1 MANLLE
7 TCLPLNPRERAL
19 TLEKS
24 EELESVYTAAAMKG
38 DTSVPTNA
46 EEEVDF
52 HFVCFVKSNKNSR
65 IYELDG
71 DRKCPIDKGIVLACG
86 DDMLAGGGLGIVREF
101 IQREKSG
108 DSGFSLMAL
117 APTQ

>member
-7 TCLPLNPRERAL
+7 TCLPLNPHERAL
-19 TLEKS
+19 ILEKS
-24 EELESVYTAAAMKG
+24 EELESIYMRAAIKG

-52 HFVCFVKSNKNSR
+52 HYVCFVKSTKNSR

-71 DRKCPIDKGIVLACG
+71 DRKCPIDKGILLASG
-86 DDMLAGGGLGIVREF
+86 EDMLAEGGLNIMREF
-101 IQREKSG
+101 IHRERNF
-108 DSGFSLMAL
+108 GFSLMAL
-117 APTQ
+117 APTR